1 VSKHQA
7 LGANRDKTLG
17 VLGGGQLGRMFV
29 QAAQR
34 MGFETVV
41 YDPDALSKG
50 KLSPAAQVSEHYLQ
64 ADYLDT
70 NSLKQYGDLCGAVT
84 TEFENV
90 PADALA
96 FLAEPSRRVFVSPKA
111 AAVRIAQDRV
121 LEKAH
126 FAASGVPTAPYWVI
140 ATQAHIAAVPLDFY
154 PAILKTARM
163 GYDGKGQVTVRNAA
177 ELQAAWDGL
186 SGVVCV
192 LEKRMALTA
201 ECSVLLARQVE
212 ADGAERI
219 VHWPV
224 QTNVHVNGILAT
236 TEVASN
242 NDAGNAVQTTQQA
255 ALVLAAQR
263 IASDLDYIGVL
274 CIEFFILTDGSW
286 VVNEMAPRPHNSG
299 HVTMDA
305 SSMSQFEAQVRIAAG
320 LALTQ
325 PRQHSSVVMV
335 NLLGDVWFDAATSLL
350 PKEPDWAQILALG
363 NEHVGVHLHLY
374 GKVEARRARKM
385 GHINVTASTLAVARE
400 VAVQIQQQ
408 LGSVPR

>member
-1 VSKHQA
+1 VSKA
-7 LGANRDKTLG
+7 RTLG

-34 MGFETVV
+34 LGFETVV
-41 YDPDALSKG
+41 FDPEAVPNG
-50 KLSPAAQVSEHYLQ
+50 KLSPAAQVSEHYIQ

-70 NSLKQYGDLCGAVT
+70 NSLKQLGDQCFAVT

-96 FLAEPSRRVFVSPKA
+96 FLAEPARGVHVSPKA
-111 AAVRIAQDRV
+111 SAVRIAQDRV

-126 FAASGVPTAPYWVI
+126 FAASGVPTAPYRVI
-140 ATQAHIAAVPLDFY
+140 ETEAQIHAVPLDFY

-163 GYDGKGQVTVRNAA
+163 GYDGKGQVTVKSAS

-192 LEKRMALTA
+192 LEKRMALA
-201 ECSVLLARQVE
+201 SECSVLLAR
-212 ADGAERI
+212 DGRGHVVA
-219 VHWPV
+219 WPV

-236 TEVASN
+236 TEV
-242 NDAGNAVQTTQQA
+242 DAQKPTAHESTLIDA
-255 ALVLAAQR
+255 AKK

-274 CIEFFILTDGSW
+274 CIEFFILADGSW

-305 SSMSQFEAQVRIAAG
+305 SSLSQFEAQVRVAAG
-320 LALTQ
+320 LPLTQ

-335 NLLGDVWFDAATSLL
+335 NLLGDVWFESKTSESSREPNWAAV
-350 PKEPDWAQILALG
+350 LALG
-363 NEHVGVHLHLY
+363 NAHVGVHLHLY
-374 GKVEARRARKM
+374 GKHEARRARKM
-385 GHINVTASTLAVARE
+385 GHINVTAQTLETARKVALL
-400 VAVQIQQQ
+400 IQKE
-408 LGSVPR
+408 LGSDPN

>member
-1 VSKHQA
+1 VSKA
-7 LGANRDKTLG
+7 KTLG

-41 YDPDALSKG
+41 FDPEALSNG
-50 KLSPAAQVSEHYLQ
+50 KLSPAAQVSEHYIQ

-70 NSLKQYGDLCGAVT
+70 NSLKQLGDQCFAVT

-96 FLAEPSRRVFVSPKA
+96 FLAEPARGVFVSPKA

-126 FAASGVPTAPYWVI
+126 FATSGVPTAPYFVI
-140 ATQAHIAAVPLDFY
+140 ESEANMAAVPNDFY

-163 GYDGKGQVTVRNAA
+163 GYDGKGQVTVRSAA
-177 ELQAAWDGL
+177 ELQAAWNGL

-192 LEKRMALTA
+192 LEKRMALA
-201 ECSVLLARQVE
+201 SECSVLLARQLD
-212 ADGAERI
+212 ASGAEHI
-219 VHWPV
+219 IHWPV
-224 QTNVHVNGILAT
+224 QTNVHMNGILAT
-236 TEVASN
+236 TKVALRPST
-242 NDAGNAVQTTQQA
+242 AQEIALIEA
-255 ALVLAAQR
+255 AKK
-263 IASDLDYIGVL
+263 IASDLDYQGVL
-274 CIEFFILTDGSW
+274 CIEFFILADGAW

-305 SSMSQFEAQVRIAAG
+305 SSVSQFEAQVRVAAG
-320 LALTQ
+320 LPLTQ

-335 NLLGDVWFDAATSLL
+335 NLLGDVWFNSATSQS
-350 PKEPDWAQILALG
+350 PREPDWARVLALG
-363 NEHVGVHLHLY
+363 SDAVGVHLHLY
-374 GKVEARRARKM
+374 GKLDARRARKM
-385 GHINVTASTLAVARE
+385 GHINVTAPTLDAAHSVAL
-400 VAVQIQQQ
+400 QIQKQ
-408 LGSVPR
+408 LGSVPN